1 MFSCIQ
7 HDHNMTTYM
16 NVFFRRLDSSSIYEY
31 CSYLTV
37 WYILLNSKYF

>member
-1 MFSCIQ
+1 MSSCIQ

-16 NVFFRRLDSSSIYEY
+16 NVFFRRLDSSIYEY